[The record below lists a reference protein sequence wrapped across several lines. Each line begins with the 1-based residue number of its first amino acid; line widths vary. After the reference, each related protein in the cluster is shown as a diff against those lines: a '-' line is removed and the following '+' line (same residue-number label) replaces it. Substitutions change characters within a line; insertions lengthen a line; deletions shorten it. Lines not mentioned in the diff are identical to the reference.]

1 MIAPRRFLPSISAL
15 LAFEAVARLGSATKA
30 AQELSL
36 TQSAVS
42 RQLKT
47 LEDQLGVDLLAR
59 HGRQLTLTKAGQ
71 SYVGDVRDILNR
83 LAHASVSARTN
94 PTGGQLNLAILPAFG
109 MHWLAPRLADFARTH
124 PEVTV
129 NLSTRLQPFA
139 IQDSPFDAAIHF
151 GHEDWPGVHYLPLM
165 PETVVP
171 VCAPDLLDAPLA
183 RAADILNL
191 NLLHLET
198 RPRGWARWLAA
209 LGVEGAPTGG
219 MMFDQFATMAQA
231 AIHGLGVALLPTFFA
246 EPYLRE
252 GQLML
257 ASAQTTQSIGSYYL
271 VWPEGRQE
279 GAALASFRRW
289 LAQQAQAVP
298 DLAVNG
304 EIKSPE
310 APKEG

>member
-1 MIAPRRFLPSISAL
+1 MIAPRRFLPSVSAL
-15 LAFEAVARLGSATKA
+15 LAFEAVARLGSATRA

-47 LEDQLGVDLLAR
+47 LESQLGVDLLAR
-59 HGRQLTLTKAGQ
+59 QGRQLALTQAGH
-71 SYVGDVRDILNR
+71 SYVSEVRDVLIR
-83 LAHASVSARTN
+83 LAQASVSVRTN
-94 PTGGQLNLAILPAFG
+94 PNGGQLNLAILPAFG
-109 MHWLAPRLADFARTH
+109 MHWLAPRLADFARAH

-129 NLSTRLQPFA
+129 NLSTRLKPFA
-139 IQDSPFDAAIHF
+139 IESSPFDAAIHF
-151 GHEDWPGVHYLPLM
+151 GHEDWPGVRYLPLM

-171 VCAPDLLDAPLA
+171 VCAPDLLAAPLTD
-183 RAADILNL
+183 AADMLGL
-191 NLLHLET
+191 PLLHLET

-209 LGVEGAPTGG
+209 LGVDGAPTRGTMSGG

-246 EPYLRE
+246 EPYLRD

-271 VWPEGRQE
+271 VWPEDRNE
-279 GAALASFRRW
+279 GAALTSFRKW
-289 LAQQAQAVP
+289 LADQAQGAP
-298 DLAVNG
+298 DA
-304 EIKSPE
+304 SS
-310 APKEG
+310 